1 MLLEQPN
8 LPATPL
14 NQQTENFTFDGLV
27 KTDQSALQL
36 VIADTVRTE
45 KFQEGRLWMSEWRI
59 AKALYEAPVK
69 QEYWRDT
76 LVPRS
81 ANSFPL
87 VSQHIRAILD
97 QAMPALFPDNPP
109 FGVEPND
116 STPREVARGWEFVL
130 AFQLRE
136 VKLKQQLRLVVKDSL
151 VFGTGIGKWGWET
164 FPKSRTVYR
173 RKQDRLEIKNPI
185 PGGPSRFLDTAE
197 SDEIESIDFT
207 ETVSRPFFHRCEI
220 NHVLVDPALRVPD
233 IRAAAYVVYRDYL
246 TIRDLN
252 KLRGFEGYEIP
263 SEDILRKLAE
273 PPAEHAQSS
282 HLEAEATAFPA
293 QGHRPLPRY
302 LDNTEDPLEHKLEVL
317 EHWTADRVIV
327 VLQRKLVIRCE
338 RNPFGAIPFVSCF
351 WDDMPGTFYAFG
363 VPRRIGG
370 VQTHVQGLR
379 NLRMD
384 DIHMNLQKMWK
395 VKKGTNIAAQPI
407 KAYPGA
413 VFKVDD
419 MASFEPI
426 QQNPVLQ
433 EAYNEDQYL
442 LADAEKTTGAN
453 ELMIQGAMPAQGRSS
468 ITRTATGASAFA
480 GASSSRIQSFVE
492 VAADQCLVPLLYA
505 FLVMDKEFLKPSL
518 IRKVVGQEKW
528 NEMSK
533 ANNSSDL
540 LIDMLNADVQF
551 HMLAGSNMVARKNMS
566 QALPLIMQMLAQP
579 AAQQGLAQAGMKVDW
594 IELFRRMEQATGWKA
609 PNDIVVP
616 MTPQDQQR
624 QAMSNPAMVNAQAT
638 KQRLAQMHMQDSQLS
653 AQEHQQA
660 MSQIDQKGLADAGT
674 QILVRA
680 IERAAEREEMPELTG
695 GFEGGLGEGEGE

>member
-1 MLLEQPN
+1 MLLEQPQVN
-8 LPATPL
+8 ATPL
-14 NQQTENFTFDGLV
+14 NQKTQDFTFDGLV
-27 KTDQSALQL
+27 KTDQSALDL
-36 VIADTVRTE
+36 VIADTVRAE
-45 KFQEGRLWMSEWRI
+45 KFLEGRLWMSEWRI

-97 QAMPALFPDNPP
+97 QAIPALFPDNPP
-109 FGVEPND
+109 FGIEPND
-116 STPREVARGWEFVL
+116 STPREVARGWESVV

-136 VKLKQQLRLVVKDSL
+136 IRLKQQMRLVVKDAL
-151 VFGTGIGKWGWET
+151 VFGTGIGKWGWES
-164 FPKSRTVYR
+164 FPKKRTVYR
-173 RKQDRLEIKNPI
+173 RKDSRLKVPNPI
-185 PGGPSRFLDTAE
+185 PGGPPRFIDTSE
-197 SDEIESIDFT
+197 SDDIESIDFT
-207 ETVSRPFFHRCEI
+207 ETISRPFFHRCEI
-220 NHVLVDPALRVPD
+220 NHVLVDPALRTPD
-233 IRAAAYVVYRDYL
+233 IRNATYVVYRDYM

-252 KLRGFEGYEIP
+252 KLRDFEGYEIP

-273 PPAEHAQSS
+273 PPAEHGQAT

-302 LDNTEDPLEHKLEVL
+302 IDNTEDPLEHKLEVL
-317 EHWTADRVIV
+317 ERWTADSVIV
-327 VLQRKLVIRCE
+327 VLQRKLIIRNE
-338 RNPFGAIPFVSCF
+338 RNPFGVIPFVSCF
-351 WDDMPGTFYAFG
+351 WDDMPGVFFAFG
-363 VPRRIGG
+363 IPRRIGG

-419 MASFEPI
+419 MESFEPI
-426 QQNPVLQ
+426 KQNPVLQ

-492 VAADQCLVPLLYA
+492 VVADQCFVPLLYA
-505 FLVMDKEFLKPSL
+505 IMIMDKEFLKPSL
-518 IRKVVGQEKW
+518 IRKVVGDEKW
-528 NEMSK
+528 GEMEK
-533 ANNSSDL
+533 ASDSGDL

-551 HMLAGSNMVARKNMS
+551 HMLAGSNMVARKNMA
-566 QALPLIMQMLAQP
+566 QALPLVMQMLAQP
-579 AAQQGLAQAGMKVDW
+579 ATQMGLSQSGMKVDW
-594 IELFRRMEQATGWKA
+594 VELVRRMEEATGWKSA
-609 PNDIVVP
+609 KDIIVP
-616 MTPQDQQR
+616 MTQEDQQR
-624 QAMSNPAMVNAQAT
+624 QAMSNPALVNAQAT

-653 AQEHQQA
+653 QQEHQQSMA
-660 MSQIDQKGLADAGT
+660 QIDQKGLADAGT
-674 QILVRA
+674 QILVRS
-680 IERAAEREEMPELTG
+680 IERAAEREETPEATG
-695 GFEGGLGEGEGE
+695 GFGLEGGEGE